1 MSDTYENGYGAARE
15 RFERDTADHEMEVLH
30 DDGLYRHLR
39 FSAPDTYCYGY
50 DLVTWPGYLVICGD
64 MGDYTFTRIRDMFEF
79 FAGERQA
86 PGINPSYWAQKLCG
100 DRGGR
105 DIARQYSED
114 AFRAHVIEW
123 FEDQT
128 DLNAKS
134 GRVRPW
140 EAAIQMRRWRGFT
153 RRWRRRQF
161 LRLEGAM
168 PLRQALALSRA
179 LDEDVL
185 RGAYVHDVSN
195 EHGAHAALRAF
206 EFPNRDEVRYD
217 APPGLTIGDPWEW
230 DLRDFDSSF
239 LWACWAIVRGI
250 QQYRAAKSAEAVVA

>member
-1 MSDTYENGYGAARE
+1 MTDTYDSGYAASRE
-15 RFERDTADHEMEVLH
+15 RFERDTAKHELQVLH

-105 DIARQYSED
+105 DIARRYSED
-114 AFRAHVIEW
+114 TFRARVIEW
-123 FEDQT
+123 FIGETGLQLDGTIAQWAL
-128 DLNAKS
+128 DSEAPGELMH
-134 GRVRPW
+134 PW
-140 EAAIQMRRWRGFT
+140 TLG
-153 RRWRRRQF
+153 
-161 LRLEGAM
+161 
-168 PLRQALALSRA
+168 QALALSRA

-185 RGAYVHDVSN
+185 RGACEHDVN
-195 EHGAHAALRAF
+195 HEHGAHAALRAF
-206 EFPNRDEVRYD
+206 EFPSRDDVPYN
-217 APPGLTIGDPWEW
+217 APQGLTVDDSWEW
-230 DLRDFDSSF
+230 DLRDFDGSF
-239 LWACWAIVRGI
+239 LWACWAIRRGI
-250 QQYRAAKSAEAVVA
+250 EHYRAATTEPAKAAA